1 MKATQKG
8 FTLIELM
15 IVVAIIG
22 ILAATAIPRYQD
34 YISRSQLTRVV
45 SEVGAMRT
53 AVELRLMHG
62 DADFEQSDLP
72 WTRSNL
78 VEGDLDVTFESEDGG
93 SGSLVATLGNTANA
107 AVRGV
112 TVTWERDAQGAWSC
126 AVSGSSSSG
135 WNDGLAPPGC
145 PVGE

>member
-1 MKATQKG
+1 MKRTQHG

-53 AVELRLMHG
+53 SVELRLMQG
-62 DADFEQSDLP
+62 DADFDQDDLP
-72 WTRSNL
+72 WTTSNL
-78 VEGDLDVTFESEDGG
+78 VDGDLEVTFESGEGG
-93 SGSLVATLGNTANA
+93 AGTLAATLGNTANP
-107 AVRGV
+107 AVRGAS
-112 TVTWERDAQGAWSC
+112 VTWTRDLNGAWTCS
-126 AVSGSSSSG
+126 VSGTGGGG
-135 WNDGLAPPGC
+135 WSNGLAPPGC
-145 PVGE
+145 PVDE